1 MAEVGPE
8 ALADVAYGL
17 FELALNKELRAEG
30 NYLYRLVENKIDF
43 KDHFVAFFSRF
54 IHPRTGRKK
63 RQSGL

>member
-54 IHPRTGRKK
+54 GDE
-63 RQSGL
+63 